1 MSRRKQLL
9 GLSSKVANMKL
20 LQLLLETHSAW
31 HSSSDSRSKTAPTM
45 FEIGSREQRSPLWK
59 RSHRAASDSH
69 EELVRRWRKSS
80 FLTNMTWC
88 CALFC
93 TLRMLGLLIFS
104 FTSQSGS
111 SGWLVG
117 LFPSVPKIE
126 PFLGPPVCGQDSTIS
141 GSRCCPS
148 DTVFFKLNQYVSR
161 NSETAAGILN
171 LLMSLH
177 VQCVTTRHNY
187 DNTKL
192 IWLEW

>member
-1 MSRRKQLL
+1 MWPTSDSISQVTPLNSWQHASGIEGVFGPDTEKLQSGVSRQEVVLVLHSSRRKQLL

-93 TLRMLGLLIFS
+93 TLHMLGLLIFS
-104 FTSQSGS
+104 VTSQNGS

-117 LFPSVPKIE
+117 LFPSELKG
-126 PFLGPPVCGQDSTIS
+126 LASYC
-141 GSRCCPS
+141 
-148 DTVFFKLNQYVSR
+148 
-161 NSETAAGILN
+161 
-171 LLMSLH
+171 
-177 VQCVTTRHNY
+177 
-187 DNTKL
+187 
-192 IWLEW
+192 